1 MSILKR
7 GQKCKL
13 TKVLKKTID
22 GRIAS
27 VVRKKAAAGVPVKE
41 ILSSIQNY
49 QNAPG
54 SLQTFYK
61 YYGSVMEEARGEVT
75 EALGSKVIQQ
85 AKNGD
90 FKSQE
95 LWLTTKGGWS
105 KQQTNNNIEISD
117 DPEKGKSALD
127 NLLMKLGIEEKEEE

>member
-1 MSILKR
+1 MA
-7 GQKCKL
+7 QKKS
-13 TKVLKKTID
+13 KD
-22 GRIAS
+22 GRIAA
-27 VVRKKAAAGVPVKE
+27 VVRKKAAAGVPVVE
-41 ILSSIQNY
+41 IFASIQNY

-54 SLQTFYK
+54 SIQTFYK
-61 YYGSVMEEARGEVT
+61 YYKEDLDAARGEVT

-105 KQQTNNNIEISD
+105 KQNTNTNVDLPAGEDEAN
-117 DPEKGKSALD
+117 SALE
-127 NLLMKLGIEEKEEE
+127 NLLSKLGIDKEET

>member
-1 MSILKR
+1 MA
-7 GQKCKL
+7 QKKS
-13 TKVLKKTID
+13 KD

-27 VVRKKAAAGVPVKE
+27 AVRKKAAAGVPVVE
-41 ILSSIQNY
+41 IFASIQNY

-54 SLQTFYK
+54 SIQTFYK
-61 YYGSVMEEARGEVT
+61 YYKEDLDTARGEVT

-105 KQQTNNNIEISD
+105 KQNTNTNVDIPAGEDETN
-117 DPEKGKSALD
+117 SALE
-127 NLLMKLGIEEKEEE
+127 NLLSKLGIDKEET

>member
-1 MSILKR
+1 MSKV
-7 GQKCKL
+7 QKKS
-13 TKVLKKTID
+13 KD
-22 GRIAS
+22 GRIAA
-27 VVRKKAAAGVPVKE
+27 VVRKKAAAGVPVVE
-41 ILSSIQNY
+41 IFASIQNY

-54 SLQTFYK
+54 SIQTFYK
-61 YYGSVMEEARGEVT
+61 YYKEDLDAARGEVT

-105 KQQTNNNIEISD
+105 KQQTNTNVDLPAGEDEAN
-117 DPEKGKSALD
+117 SALE
-127 NLLMKLGIEEKEEE
+127 NLLSKLGIDKEET

>member
-1 MSILKR
+1 MA
-7 GQKCKL
+7 QKKS
-13 TKVLKKTID
+13 KD

-27 VVRKKAAAGVPVKE
+27 AVRKKAAAGVPVVE
-41 ILSSIQNY
+41 IFASIQNY

-54 SLQTFYK
+54 SIQTFYK
-61 YYGSVMEEARGEVT
+61 YYKEDLDAACGEVT

-105 KQQTNNNIEISD
+105 KQQTNTNFDVSD
-117 DPEKGKSALD
+117 LNEDEKTSAVDSILS
-127 NLLMKLGIEEKEEE
+127 KLGFRDAKEE

>member
-1 MSILKR
+1 MA
-7 GQKCKL
+7 QKKS
-13 TKVLKKTID
+13 KD
-22 GRIAS
+22 GRIAA
-27 VVRKKAAAGVPVKE
+27 VVRKKAAAGVPVVE
-41 ILSSIQNY
+41 IFASIQDY

-54 SLQTFYK
+54 SIQTFYK
-61 YYGSVMEEARGEVT
+61 YYKEDLDAARGEVT

-105 KQQTNNNIEISD
+105 KQNTNTTVDIPAGEDEAN
-117 DPEKGKSALD
+117 SALE
-127 NLLMKLGIEEKEEE
+127 NLLSKLGIDKEET

>member
-1 MSILKR
+1 MTT
-7 GQKCKL
+7 Q
-13 TKVLKKTID
+13 KKTID

-27 VVRKKAAAGVPVKE
+27 IVRKKAAAGVPVKE

-105 KQQTNNNIEISD
+105 KQQTNTNVDIPAGEDEAN
-117 DPEKGKSALD
+117 SALE
-127 NLLMKLGIEEKEEE
+127 NLLSKLGINKEET

>member
-1 MSILKR
+1 MA
-7 GQKCKL
+7 QKKS
-13 TKVLKKTID
+13 KD

-27 VVRKKAAAGVPVKE
+27 AVRKKAAAGVPVVE
-41 ILSSIQNY
+41 IFASIQNY

-54 SLQTFYK
+54 SIQTFYK
-61 YYGSVMEEARGEVT
+61 YYKEDLDAARGEVT

-105 KQQTNNNIEISD
+105 KQQTNTNVDLGESD
-117 DPEKGKSALD
+117 DDRSSALES
-127 NLLMKLGIEEKEEE
+127 LLSKMGFSKDEED

>member
-1 MSILKR
+1 M
-7 GQKCKL
+7 
-13 TKVLKKTID
+13 TKGFKNGTKKKSKD
-22 GRIAS
+22 GRIAA
-27 VVRKKAAAGVPVKE
+27 VVRKKAAAGVPVVE
-41 ILSSIQNY
+41 IFASIQNY

-54 SLQTFYK
+54 SIQTFYK
-61 YYGSVMEEARGEVT
+61 YYKEDLDAARGEVT

-105 KQQTNNNIEISD
+105 KQNTNTNVDIPAGEDETN
-117 DPEKGKSALD
+117 SALE
-127 NLLMKLGIEEKEEE
+127 NLLSKLGIDKEET

>member
-1 MSILKR
+1 MA
-7 GQKCKL
+7 QKKS
-13 TKVLKKTID
+13 KD
-22 GRIAS
+22 GRIAA
-27 VVRKKAAAGVPVKE
+27 VVRKKAAAGVPVVE
-41 ILSSIQNY
+41 IFASIQNY

-54 SLQTFYK
+54 SVQTFYK
-61 YYGSVMEEARGEVT
+61 YYKEDLDAARGEVT

-105 KQQTNNNIEISD
+105 KQNTNTTVDIPAGEDEAN
-117 DPEKGKSALD
+117 SALE
-127 NLLMKLGIEEKEEE
+127 NLLSKLGIDKEET

>member
-1 MSILKR
+1 MA
-7 GQKCKL
+7 
-13 TKVLKKTID
+13 TKKSKD

-27 VVRKKAAAGVPVKE
+27 VVRKKAAAGVPVVE
-41 ILSSIQNY
+41 IFASIQNY

-54 SLQTFYK
+54 SIQTFYK
-61 YYGSVMEEARGEVT
+61 YYKEDLDAARGEVT

-105 KQQTNNNIEISD
+105 KQNTNNNVDVPAGED
-117 DPEKGKSALD
+117 EANSALE
-127 NLLMKLGIEEKEEE
+127 NLLSKLGIDKEET

>member
-1 MSILKR
+1 MA
-7 GQKCKL
+7 QKKS
-13 TKVLKKTID
+13 KD

-27 VVRKKAAAGVPVKE
+27 AVRKKAAAGVPVVE
-41 ILSSIQNY
+41 IFASIQNY

-54 SLQTFYK
+54 SIQTFYK
-61 YYGSVMEEARGEVT
+61 YYKEDLDAARGEVT

-105 KQQTNNNIEISD
+105 KQQTNTNVDLGESD
-117 DPEKGKSALD
+117 DDKSSALES
-127 NLLMKLGIEEKEEE
+127 LLSKMGFSKDEED

>member
-1 MSILKR
+1 MA
-7 GQKCKL
+7 QKKS
-13 TKVLKKTID
+13 KD
-22 GRIAS
+22 GRIAA
-27 VVRKKAAAGVPVKE
+27 VVRKKAAAGVPVIE
-41 ILSSIQNY
+41 IFASVQNY

-54 SLQTFYK
+54 SIQTFYK
-61 YYGSVMEEARGEVT
+61 YYKEDLDAARGEVT

-105 KQQTNNNIEISD
+105 KQNTNTNVDIPAGEEESN
-117 DPEKGKSALD
+117 SALE
-127 NLLMKLGIEEKEEE
+127 NLLSKLGIDKEET

>member
-1 MSILKR
+1 MTT
-7 GQKCKL
+7 Q
-13 TKVLKKTID
+13 KKTID

-105 KQQTNNNIEISD
+105 KQQTNNNIEIGI
-117 DPEKGKSALD
+117 DPEEKNSAMEV
-127 NLLMKLGIEEKEEE
+127 LLSKLGFSDKEDED

>member
-1 MSILKR
+1 MA
-7 GQKCKL
+7 QKKS
-13 TKVLKKTID
+13 KD
-22 GRIAS
+22 GRIAA
-27 VVRKKAAAGVPVKE
+27 VVRKKAAAGVPVVE
-41 ILSSIQNY
+41 IFASIQNY

-54 SLQTFYK
+54 SIQTFYK
-61 YYGSVMEEARGEVT
+61 YYKEDLDAARGEVT

-105 KQQTNNNIEISD
+105 KQSTNTNVDIPAGEDETN
-117 DPEKGKSALD
+117 SALE
-127 NLLMKLGIEEKEEE
+127 NLLSKLGIDKEET

>member
-1 MSILKR
+1 MAT
-7 GQKCKL
+7 Q
-13 TKVLKKTID
+13 KKTID

-75 EALGSKVIQQ
+75 EALGNKVIEQ

-105 KQQTNNNIEISD
+105 KQQTNTNVDLGESD
-117 DPEKGKSALD
+117 DDRSSALES
-127 NLLMKLGIEEKEEE
+127 LLSKMGFSKNEED

>member
-1 MSILKR
+1 MA
-7 GQKCKL
+7 QKKS
-13 TKVLKKTID
+13 KD

-27 VVRKKAAAGVPVKE
+27 AVRKKAAAGVPVVE
-41 ILSSIQNY
+41 IFASIQNY

-54 SLQTFYK
+54 SIQTFYK
-61 YYGSVMEEARGEVT
+61 YYKEDLDAARGEVT

-105 KQQTNNNIEISD
+105 KQNTNTTVDIPAGEDEAN
-117 DPEKGKSALD
+117 SALE
-127 NLLMKLGIEEKEEE
+127 NLLSKLGIDKEET

>member
-1 MSILKR
+1 MTN
-7 GQKCKL
+7 QKKN
-13 TKVLKKTID
+13 ID

-105 KQQTNNNIEISD
+105 KQQTNTNVDIPAGEDEAN
-117 DPEKGKSALD
+117 SALE
-127 NLLMKLGIEEKEEE
+127 NLLSKLGINKEET

>member
-1 MSILKR
+1 MTT
-7 GQKCKL
+7 Q
-13 TKVLKKTID
+13 KKTID

-27 VVRKKAAAGVPVKE
+27 IVRKKAAAGVPVKE

-105 KQQTNNNIEISD
+105 KQQTNTNVDLGESD
-117 DPEKGKSALD
+117 DDKSTALESLLSKKGISKD
-127 NLLMKLGIEEKEEE
+127 EED

>member
-1 MSILKR
+1 MTN
-7 GQKCKL
+7 QKKN
-13 TKVLKKTID
+13 ID

-105 KQQTNNNIEISD
+105 KQQTNNNIEIGI
-117 DPEKGKSALD
+117 DPEEKNSAMEV
-127 NLLMKLGIEEKEEE
+127 LLSKLGFNDKEDGD

>member
-1 MSILKR
+1 MA
-7 GQKCKL
+7 
-13 TKVLKKTID
+13 TKKSKD

-27 VVRKKAAAGVPVKE
+27 VVRKKAAAGVPVVE
-41 ILSSIQNY
+41 IFASIQNY

-54 SLQTFYK
+54 SIQTFYK
-61 YYGSVMEEARGEVT
+61 YYKEDLDAARGEVT

-85 AKNGD
+85 AKDGD

-105 KQQTNNNIEISD
+105 KQNTNTTVDVPAGEDEAN
-117 DPEKGKSALD
+117 SALE
-127 NLLMKLGIEEKEEE
+127 NLLSKLGIDKEET